1 MQSSTRTK
9 RCAALAVV
17 ALWLPL
23 SLVTGQES
31 GSQSE
36 EDDGI
41 WAEVVRLYEKAKET
55 GGQVPKDV
63 YEWLKEDLENI
74 GVWEYRVT
82 EIESPDAATL
92 EASLDAMG
100 LERWECIFVQ
110 PVGSRTR
117 LIMKRP
123 KRSFLRHLP
132 ASALLKLIPT
142 GADSSIAE

>member
-1 MQSSTRTK
+1 MQNSRQTK
-9 RCAALAVV
+9 RCTALAVV
-17 ALWLPL
+17 ALCLPL
-23 SLVTGQES
+23 SLVTGQGS

-41 WAEVVRLYEKAKET
+41 WTEVVRLYERAKET
-55 GGQVPKDV
+55 GAQVPKDV
-63 YEWLKEDLENI
+63 YEWLKEDLESI

-82 EIESPDAATL
+82 EIDSPDTGTL
-92 EASLDAMG
+92 EASLDEMG

-123 KRSFLRHLP
+123 KKTFLRHLP
-132 ASALLKLIPT
+132 VSDILKLIPT
-142 GADSSIAE
+142 GAESSNAE